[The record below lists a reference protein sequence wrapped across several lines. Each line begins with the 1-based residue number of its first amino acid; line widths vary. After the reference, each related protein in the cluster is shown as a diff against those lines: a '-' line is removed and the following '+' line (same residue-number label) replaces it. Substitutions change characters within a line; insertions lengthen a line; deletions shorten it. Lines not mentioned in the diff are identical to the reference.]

1 MTLNLKK
8 TTKLTKSGVKNSL
21 KESSVKTV
29 MVKKTKVR
37 KYNKIFKK
45 KNSGKKVK
53 VKKQLKKRTTF
64 IEGGSLILKAV
75 RKPDYVL

>member
-1 MTLNLKK
+1 
-8 TTKLTKSGVKNSL
+8 
-21 KESSVKTV
+21 

-75 RKPDYVL
+75 RKPVYVL